1 VEEKNTDFNLSPQTP
16 FLLEW
21 AWGLYK
27 QGNVV
32 DMIDPAVIESCGPDR
47 EQALRCV
54 HVGLLCTQAKA
65 SPRPSMST
73 VNLMLSTNFIMLPE
87 PTEPA
92 FLSCASS
99 NTESSSHT
107 SATISSSA
115 QSHTPGRAPPS
126 NADASISELE
136 AR

>member
-1 VEEKNTDFNLSPQTP
+1 
-16 FLLEW
+16 
-21 AWGLYK
+21 
-27 QGNVV
+27 
-32 DMIDPAVIESCGPDR
+32 MIDPAVIESCGPDR

-65 SPRPSMST
+65 SLRPSMST
-73 VNLMLSTNFIMLPE
+73 VNLMLSTNFVMLPE

-92 FLSCASS
+92 FLSCG
-99 NTESSSHT
+99 

-115 QSHTPGRAPPS
+115 QSHTSGRAPPS